1 MFKIIDM
8 PLNKL
13 IYPLVFLFLTTSCRQ
28 LPEGLELRP
37 PRVENATA
45 VVDGNSVAFSAM
57 VTGDVTG
64 VVEYGFMLGL
74 SEDEMIKLDADVNKG
89 VLEASVSDL
98 EWKSEYLYYAYVS
111 NGHTMVRSD
120 LHSFKTAPC
129 KLRFVQWFPDTGGG
143 AQSIPI
149 LVQGVDSFSV
159 SFSEGADWISLQHG
173 QPPFECDD
181 LGWYYIYADIE
192 ENRTG
197 SPRSCDVIIT
207 CGECGHVTTLSFTQY
222 SM

>member
-13 IYPLVFLFLTTSCRQ
+13 IYPLVFLFLTTSCQQ

-98 EWKSEYLYYAYVS
+98 EWKSDYLYYAYVS

-129 KLRFVQWFPDTGGG
+129 KLRLVQWFPDATGHY
-143 AQSIPI
+143 QFIII
-149 LVQGVDSFSV
+149 LARGVESFSV
-159 SFSEGADWISLQHG
+159 SISEGADWITLQ
-173 QPPFECDD
+173 QPPFDCDD
-181 LGWYYIYADIE
+181 LGWNYIHADIE
-192 ENRTG
+192 ENSTG
-197 SPRSCDVIIT
+197 SPRSCDFIFT

-222 SM
+222 SL